1 MNTTTSFR
9 EAGPSH
15 LAVFRSLRFMT
26 CLAAAALFAAAG
38 PTDGTAQIAWDTPRM
53 IGPETPS
60 GLGFYWVRG
69 ETLPGD
75 DDAVFTSFG
84 LPGTNGSVILRG
96 GVGYGVAGEE
106 SAFGGVDLRTPIARH
121 TDTQP
126 LDIEWTG
133 GAGFGVGEYW
143 LFTVPIALSAGRSWS
158 SGSVWFAPYVS
169 LGVAFD
175 YRWDTSDPDDEG
187 SDFLPDEEFEIG
199 SSAGVGADIAFDRA
213 RHFVLR
219 FAAALGDR
227 QAIAIGLSI
236 GGAR

>member
-1 MNTTTSFR
+1 MRHTPMSRTLSSSL
-9 EAGPSH
+9 G
-15 LAVFRSLRFMT
+15 LAVS
-26 CLAAAALFAAAG
+26 AALVTPSGAV
-38 PTDGTAQIAWDTPRM
+38 AQIAWDTPRM

-75 DDAVFTSFG
+75 DDAIAASFG
-84 LPGTNGSVILRG
+84 LPGTGGSVILRG
-96 GVGYGVAGEE
+96 GVGYGVNEEE
-106 SAFGGVDLRTPIARH
+106 SAFGGVDLRAPIARH
-121 TDTQP
+121 SDTQP

-133 GAGFGVGEYW
+133 GAGLGVGEYW
-143 LFTVPIALSAGRSWS
+143 LFTVPIAISAGRSWS

-175 YRWDTSDPDDEG
+175 YRWEPDSGDDASE
-187 SDFLPDEEFEIG
+187 FFPDEEFEIG

-213 RHFVLR
+213 RRFVIR
-219 FAAALGDR
+219 AAAALGDR
-227 QAIAIGLSI
+227 QAVAVGLSI